1 MRRFTILT
9 AAFALLAFLAVPLG
23 MRGQTRT
30 EVVAYTLDGTITGG
44 SSGYADA
51 SEITQNDI
59 TWMVTGNTTINP
71 WRIGGKSLDGVDRPV
86 YSTNPIADDVTKV
99 VITNGTVNL
108 TVNSLTLIVSP
119 NADFSDPTSTIV
131 GECGD
136 GTTTTFERPAEADW
150 TNQYFKLVY
159 NVTNTINSNRFA
171 QLVKAE
177 FFKEGGAV
185 TPEIQIDAEELALPY
200 TANED
205 GFFNVTYTEGF
216 EAYTASAALY
226 NDEELT
232 EEFDGDWI
240 LVEEHIEDDVIT
252 YMVGENDGTEPR
264 TVYLYVEAMGLD
276 ETTII
281 SAVFAVTQAAA
292 PQLFAV
298 NFTLDSDATFVPN
311 EVFTDV
317 IVELEAGTYALPSAT
332 KEGFTFDGWDDG
344 ATTYAGGANYTVSDD
359 VDFTAQWTEIVP
371 STGTDV
377 TFDATVDKDEDGD
390 LTIVKDGVTFS
401 CSSGV
406 LGNGSEYRIY
416 KNATATFSV
425 TSGTIT
431 NIEFT
436 CTGGN
441 PASGF
446 ETMDGF
452 TTNGNNGTW
461 TGSAES
467 VTFTASNKQVR
478 ATQIVVTVDNGGTPV
493 PSITAENVSIDYN
506 AVSGEIEYT
515 INNGVDGGTL
525 TASTNDTWL
534 TLGTVG
540 ETVPFTCSANE
551 TAAARTATVTLT
563 YAYGD
568 SQTAT
573 KNVTVTQAG
582 DPNVLDNISDITE
595 VGADYHVK
603 GMVVAT
609 SAKGFIICDGTG
621 FVYTYL
627 NATPTQQMG
636 EFVQITG
643 TTGSYNHVIQFTNNA
658 TIAEA
663 EEFTFD
669 WPEYTVIT
677 EVPNYTE
684 GYHLSDYFQFEGTL
698 TKTTNGS
705 TNYFVAVGEGQI
717 RISYPTTEQATDL
730 DALLNKTV
738 RIHGFF
744 TGYASNVFTA
754 MMESYEEVVNTDPS
768 ITVAT
773 YELNVDAGVQEG
785 TINVTYANVNL
796 EMTEVVMC
804 DANGDAA
811 EYDWIPV
818 CWLNEDHNIIYQ
830 INANEGEARTAY
842 LKVCLLEEETLNP
855 LFCSD
860 IVTIN
865 QAAPEALNVTW
876 DLTTASYDEGANAD
890 LVTWSSDYATMTNAK
905 GSSSTGAN
913 NYLGGGDNT
922 HTRFYKDQVLTI
934 TPTIGYVIS
943 SIVIVATSNSYSEG
957 FTGNNWNNASTSTVE
972 SVVTVTPT
980 NGREAVSVTI
990 SKACRATAVTVY
1002 YVVDDTPYI
1011 TAADVEIDYNATSG
1025 AIEYT
1030 IGNGVEGGVLTA
1042 STENEW
1048 ITLGEVGETVSFTC
1062 DANTAYQ
1069 SRTATVT
1076 LTYTYNTR
1084 ETVTLDMTVTQ
1095 GAAPEPTITVSPDV
1109 YSGDFYSIQLDFEVT
1124 YNNFEDEYIAD
1135 MVQFAADGETQA
1147 TYDWFGLET
1156 TIGGQGTGFN
1166 EDYTEVYLYVSPN
1179 DGTTARTGYFK
1190 IYAVTD
1196 GGEYYSNLVTI
1207 TQTGYDGPA
1216 EVLYTYSRNGVE
1228 DDYSSAFTDE
1238 TITLDGSDDLEGFN
1252 FAGWTLDPHD
1262 VDNILNAGDEYT
1274 FEDDVTFYAVYAKSV
1289 TITYDASYVKV
1300 NTVEDG
1306 STYLIVSESNNVAF
1320 DGGLN
1325 PLDAGNNV
1333 INVDII
1339 DNNVIAATGA
1349 TDAATFTISAID
1361 ENTYSIL
1368 SASGFYIGRTTDK
1381 NGLDV
1386 KTTEQEALSNTIIF
1400 NDYNATIHGDYRY
1413 LRFNSTTGE
1422 TGYRFRYYTESY
1434 GNDIQLYKYTETG
1447 GSVTTTSY
1455 YTRVFIG
1462 ETATDDMEITGPSI
1476 IPSGYLLTM
1485 VGHSLTNNLGAD
1497 RLIIEEGGQYFGNAV
1512 AATMQKNIT
1521 GYADEN
1527 EASGFYLI
1535 ASPSIVTYN
1544 NAQQT
1549 NLASNNFDLYAF
1561 NQYPMEDGLE
1571 WRNYKYAENDL
1582 SELYPME
1589 GYLYANSNDMVLEF
1603 RGTLYDESE
1612 EISLAYSGENI
1623 QALNLVGNSMSYNA
1637 DFFAYDMEENPVTL
1651 NYLTMNDEG
1660 SGFVTHNGVM
1670 LLNIAP
1676 MQGFFVEATA
1686 EGQHLIA
1693 DVGGTIGGGGNEPGY
1708 DLSRGNLN
1716 IKVNHND
1723 HLMDNAIVSFG
1734 NANTMKKFYLRN
1746 NTTRV
1751 FVPEGNRE
1759 MAIVR
1764 SANQGE
1770 MPVNFKAAENG
1781 TYSLSVN
1788 AESMEMNYLHL
1799 IDNITGADIDLLQT
1813 PNYTFEASTNDYASR
1828 FRLVFSANEGTSTN
1842 SENFAYYNGSTW
1854 TVSNIGE
1861 ATLQVVDMMGRVLS
1875 SKTVSGNAEINVNQT
1890 AGVYMLRLVNGE
1902 NVKTQ
1907 KIVVK

>member
-1 MRRFTILT
+1 MKVFTKLM

-44 SSGYADA
+44 SNGYATE
-51 SEITQNDI
+51 SEITQDGI
-59 TWMVTGNTTINP
+59 TWMVTGNTTENP
-71 WRIGGKSLDGVDRPV
+71 WRIGGKNLTSVDRPM
-86 YSTNPIADDVTKV
+86 YSTGVIEDNVTKV

-119 NADFSDPTSTIV
+119 NADFSDPTSTIE
-131 GECGD
+131 GGFEASS
-136 GTTTTFERPAEADW
+136 TTTFERPEEADW

-159 NVTNTINSNRFA
+159 NVTNTLTNSNRFA
-171 QLVKAE
+171 QFVKAE
-177 FFKEGGAV
+177 FYKEGGEIPAN
-185 TPEIQIDAEELALPY
+185 PEIQIAAEELALPY

-205 GFFNVTYTEGF
+205 GFFNVTYTDGF
-216 EAYTASAALY
+216 EAFTASAALY

-240 LVEEHIEDDVIT
+240 LVEEHIENDTIT
-252 YMVGENDGTEPR
+252 YMVGENNSTEPR
-264 TVYLYVEAMGLD
+264 TVYMYVEAMGLD

-281 SAVFAVTQAAA
+281 SAVFPVTQAAA

-344 ATTYAGGANYTVSDD
+344 ATTYAGGTNYTVSDD

-377 TFDATVDKDEDGD
+377 TFDATVDLGNTSAGEGS
-390 LTIVKDGVTFS
+390 IVKDGVTFY
-401 CSSGV
+401 CSNGI

-416 KNATATFSV
+416 KNATVTFSV

-446 ETMDGF
+446 ETVDGF

-478 ATQIVVTVDNGGTPV
+478 ATQIVVPVDNGGTPV

-534 TLGTVG
+534 TLGTVD

-563 YAYGD
+563 YTYGD

-730 DALLNKTV
+730 DDLLNKTV

-768 ITVAT
+768 ITIAT
-773 YELNVDAGVQEG
+773 YELNVDAGEQNG
-785 TINVTYANVNL
+785 TINVTYANVDL
-796 EMTEVVMC
+796 EMMEVVMC

-818 CWLNEDHNIIYQ
+818 CWLNEDHNINYQ

-865 QAAPEALNVTW
+865 QDAPEAPFEPATYTLATSIESGKQYIIVGMKDDNAYAMGEQRNSNRGAVIVSQDGNTVTVVNDNVYEFVIESSGDNYTIH
-876 DLTTASYDEGANAD
+876 DARTPGYLYAASGSANQ
-890 LVTWSSDYATMTNAK
+890 LKTQVTNDDNGVWSISIDDDGLATVEAQGTNSRKSMRFNYNSGNALFSCYV
-905 GSSSTGAN
+905 SSSSMPQV
-913 NYLGGGDNT
+913 Y
-922 HTRFYKDQVLTI
+922 FYVRD
-934 TPTIGYVIS
+934 
-943 SIVIVATSNSYSEG
+943 E
-957 FTGNNWNNASTSTVE
+957 
-972 SVVTVTPT
+972 
-980 NGREAVSVTI
+980 EA
-990 SKACRATAVTVY
+990 
-1002 YVVDDTPYI
+1002 P
-1011 TAADVEIDYNATSG
+1011 
-1025 AIEYT
+1025 
-1030 IGNGVEGGVLTA
+1030 
-1042 STENEW
+1042 
-1048 ITLGEVGETVSFTC
+1048 
-1062 DANTAYQ
+1062 
-1069 SRTATVT
+1069 
-1076 LTYTYNTR
+1076 
-1084 ETVTLDMTVTQ
+1084 
-1095 GAAPEPTITVSPDV
+1095 
-1109 YSGDFYSIQLDFEVT
+1109 
-1124 YNNFEDEYIAD
+1124 
-1135 MVQFAADGETQA
+1135 
-1147 TYDWFGLET
+1147 
-1156 TIGGQGTGFN
+1156 
-1166 EDYTEVYLYVSPN
+1166 
-1179 DGTTARTGYFK
+1179 
-1190 IYAVTD
+1190 
-1196 GGEYYSNLVTI
+1196 
-1207 TQTGYDGPA
+1207 
-1216 EVLYTYSRNGVE
+1216 YTYSLTINGYGE
-1228 DDYSSAFTDE
+1228 
-1238 TITLDGSDDLEGFN
+1238 
-1252 FAGWTLDPHD
+1252 
-1262 VDNILNAGDEYT
+1262 
-1274 FEDDVTFYAVYAKSV
+1274 
-1289 TITYDASYVKV
+1289 
-1300 NTVEDG
+1300 
-1306 STYLIVSESNNVAF
+1306 
-1320 DGGLN
+1320 
-1325 PLDAGNNV
+1325 
-1333 INVDII
+1333 
-1339 DNNVIAATGA
+1339 
-1349 TDAATFTISAID
+1349 
-1361 ENTYSIL
+1361 
-1368 SASGFYIGRTTDK
+1368 
-1381 NGLDV
+1381 
-1386 KTTEQEALSNTIIF
+1386 
-1400 NDYNATIHGDYRY
+1400 
-1413 LRFNSTTGE
+1413 STTG
-1422 TGYRFRYYTESY
+1422 GY
-1434 GNDIQLYKYTETG
+1434 
-1447 GSVTTTSY
+1447 
-1455 YTRVFIG
+1455 
-1462 ETATDDMEITGPSI
+1462 
-1476 IPSGYLLTM
+1476 
-1485 VGHSLTNNLGAD
+1485 
-1497 RLIIEEGGQYFGNAV
+1497 
-1512 AATMQKNIT
+1512 
-1521 GYADEN
+1521 
-1527 EASGFYLI
+1527 YLI
-1535 ASPSIVTYN
+1535 ASPINNVQPVTVDGMTVDAY
-1544 NAQQT
+1544 
-1549 NLASNNFDLYAF
+1549 DLYAF
-1561 NQYPMEDGLE
+1561 DQTEEDE
-1571 WRNYKYAENDL
+1571 WRNFKASAFKLETGK
-1582 SELYPME
+1582 
-1589 GYLYANSNDMVLEF
+1589 GYLYANSDTV
-1603 RGTLYDESE
+1603 TLTFTGKFYTGNGQVALTCDENASLKGWNLIGNPYSCSAALNMPFYRLNEDGSELNASTESNNIAAMEGVFVYAYDEMGE
-1612 EISLAYSGENI
+1612 PISTATF
-1623 QALNLVGNSMSYNA
+1623 A
-1637 DFFAYDMEENPVTL
+1637 DLGGGDP
-1651 NYLTMNDEG
+1651 
-1660 SGFVTHNGVM
+1660 S
-1670 LLNIAP
+1670 AP
-1676 MQGFFVEATA
+1676 
-1686 EGQHLIA
+1686 
-1693 DVGGTIGGGGNEPGY
+1693 GGGGGLGPEEP
-1708 DLSRGNLN
+1708 DEFILN
-1716 IKVNHND
+1716 VIHNNSTVID
-1723 HLMDNAIVSFG
+1723 RAIVCFG
-1734 NANTMKKFYLRN
+1734 NGKQLPKFQLNPNSTKIYF
-1746 NTTRV
+1746 TQDTKDY
-1751 FVPEGNRE
+1751 
-1759 MAIVR
+1759 AIVR

-1799 IDNITGADIDLLQT
+1799 IDNMTGADIDLLQT
-1813 PNYTFEASTNDYASR
+1813 PNYTFEASTTDYASR
-1828 FRLVFSANEGTSTN
+1828 FRIVFSATESNSTS
-1842 SENFAYYNGSTW
+1842 SESFAYFNGSTW

-1902 NVKTQ
+1902 NVRTQ